1 MSDRIDQYLEGTLNR
16 DELAD
21 ERPDAD
27 AAVRAISD
35 ARAFIGARPA
45 PDLTAA
51 VMQRVKHGPH
61 DDARARA
68 RVRRAGVVAGLHRL
82 LWTPREISIRPVYA
96 VATAGAVLAVVLLV
110 MLRGFDTQTSA
121 LRTATA
127 TAEPRLFVQ
136 FRLQTDAMNV
146 RLAGS
151 FTNWEP
157 AYELHQMAPG
167 VWTIAVPLPQGV
179 HDYAFVVD
187 GQRWVADPYAPGIN
201 DGFGGT
207 NSRLTLL
214 LPDTSRL

>member
-16 DELAD
+16 DGLGD
-21 ERPDAD
+21 ERADAD

-35 ARAFIGARPA
+35 TRAFIGARPA
-45 PDLTAA
+45 PDVTAA

-61 DDARARA
+61 DDSRAP
-68 RVRRAGVVAGLHRL
+68 VRRAGVVAGLLRL

-110 MLRGFDTQTSA
+110 MPRGVDTQTSA
-121 LRTATA
+121 LRTATV
-127 TAEPRLFVQ
+127 TVDPRLFVQ
-136 FRLQTDAMNV
+136 FRLQTEAMNV

-167 VWTIAVPLPQGV
+167 VWTIIVPLPQGV